1 MDKYEQLRNDFN
13 SLESLVAGFCG
24 SGNEFR
30 NFTQECAVR
39 IWSKNLSCAEE
50 YAKAFEIISGKYYSD
65 EQLETVISSF
75 RGNTKDP
82 KAPAFFAKMAGHDR
96 EIGEFITGFNS
107 LLVTLASINGD
118 FNLEEANEV
127 QRIMYVFYSQG
138 RSGGYSGILSP
149 VFGAI
154 DEMLD
159 FGSDLIT
166 PKRPSKPAAPGNT
179 DDSLDQKLDD
189 FQKELQ
195 NLTSVN
201 RPGNRPDPAQK
212 AGPDGPMQ
220 EKMAEAKEPEVPRSK
235 EELDKLMAEMNEL
248 VGMENI
254 KNDVRSLMN
263 FIKITKLRE
272 ERGLKNSKISYHLVF
287 TGNPGTGKTTIAR
300 LIASL
305 YYQIGVL
312 PKGQLV
318 EVDRGLL
325 VAGYVG
331 QTAIKTQKVIDEA
344 MGGVLFIDEA
354 YSLANNQDDGF
365 GQEAIETILKNME
378 DHRDE
383 LVVIVA
389 GYPELM
395 HKFID
400 SNPGLSS
407 RFNKYFEFK
416 DYTGMEM
423 LGIFKMFCK
432 KNGYTVDG
440 DTEEMLLDRFDK
452 MYENRDENFGNGR
465 TVRNIFEKAIGAQAD
480 RLAALEE
487 VSKATDD
494 QLSLITQEDLEIGFV
509 TVEGVNLPKET
520 EETAAEAAAPAAP
533 AADEGVAEVSFDEV
547 IGVDHPEDPHEGTDP
562 SQN

>member
-1 MDKYEQLRNDFN
+1 MN
-13 SLESLVAGFCG
+13 SS
-24 SGNEFR
+24 
-30 NFTQECAVR
+30 
-39 IWSKNLSCAEE
+39 
-50 YAKAFEIISGKYYSD
+50 
-65 EQLETVISSF
+65 
-75 RGNTKDP
+75 
-82 KAPAFFAKMAGHDR
+82 
-96 EIGEFITGFNS
+96 
-107 LLVTLASINGD
+107 GD

-212 AGPDGPMQ
+212 AGPDGQMQ

-494 QLSLITQEDLEIGFV
+494 QLSLITQEDLEIGFA
-509 TVEGVNLPKET
+509 TVEGVNLPKRNRR
-520 EETAAEAAAPAAP
+520 PN
-533 AADEGVAEVSFDEV
+533 S
-547 IGVDHPEDPHEGTDP
+547 
-562 SQN
+562 

>member
-1 MDKYEQLRNDFN
+1 MDKFEQLQNDYR
-13 SLESLVAGFCG
+13 SLEELAARYCAGG
-24 SGNEFR
+24 REDEFR
-30 NFTQECAVR
+30 RFTEECAVR

-50 YAKAFEIISGKYYSD
+50 YSRALEIITGKSYSAA
-65 EQLETVISSF
+65 QIETVIGSF
-75 RGNTKDP
+75 RGDVKGP
-82 KAPAFFAKMAGHDR
+82 AAPAFFMNMAGNDKD
-96 EIGEFITGFNS
+96 IGAFITGFNS
-107 LLVTLASINGD
+107 LLVSLASINGD
-118 FNLEEANEV
+118 FNLGEANEV

-138 RSGGYSGILSP
+138 KSGGYSGILSP

-159 FGSDLIT
+159 FGSDILK
-166 PKRPSKPAAPGNT
+166 PKRPRGTGDPSIPDASF
-179 DDSLDQKLDD
+179 DQSLSD
-189 FQKELQ
+189 FQKELE
-195 NLTSVN
+195 NLTNIS
-201 RPGNRPDPAQK
+201 RPGERPDPAPNGTPR
-212 AGPDGPMQ
+212 AGVDGQPQ
-220 EKMAEAKEPEVPRSK
+220 EKMAEAQEPQVPRSK
-235 EELDKLMAEMNEL
+235 EELDKLMEELNEL

-254 KNDVRSLMN
+254 KSDVRSLMN

-272 ERGLKNSKISYHLVF
+272 ERGMKNSKVSYHLVF

-331 QTAIKTQKVIDEA
+331 QTAIKTQKVLDEA

-354 YSLANNQDDGF
+354 YSLANNEQDGF
-365 GQEAIETILKNME
+365 GQEAIETILKAME

-440 DTEEMLLDRFDK
+440 PTEEMLLDRFDK

-480 RLAALEE
+480 RLAAMEE
-487 VSKATDD
+487 VSAATDD
-494 QLSLITQEDLEIGFV
+494 QLRLITAEDLEIGFAG
-509 TVEGVNLPKET
+509 TEGVNLGEAGT
-520 EETAAEAAAPAAP
+520 GDADVEDVNIETAI
-533 AADEGVAEVSFDEV
+533 DE
-547 IGVDHPEDPHEGTDP
+547 
-562 SQN
+562 

>member
-1 MDKYEQLRNDFN
+1 MDKYEQLREDFN
-13 SLESLVAGFCG
+13 SLDRLTAGFCSKG
-24 SGNEFR
+24 RENEFR
-30 NFTQECAVR
+30 NFAQECAVR
-39 IWSKNLSCAEE
+39 IWSKNLSCADE
-50 YAKAFEIISGKYYSD
+50 YAKAFEIISGKSYSD
-65 EQLETVISSF
+65 AQIETVISSF
-75 RGNTKDP
+75 RGNVKEP
-82 KAPAFFAKMAGHDR
+82 KAPAFFANMSGHDK

-107 LLVTLASINGD
+107 LLVSLASINGD

-138 RSGGYSGILSP
+138 KSGGYSGILSP

-159 FGSDLIT
+159 FGSDMIL
-166 PKRPSKPAAPGNT
+166 PKRPERPSAPKGE
-179 DDSLDQKLDD
+179 DDSLDQKLDE
-189 FQKELQ
+189 FQKELL
-195 NLTSVN
+195 NLTSVE
-201 RPGNRPDPAQK
+201 RPADKPGVPPT
-212 AGPDGPMQ
+212 
-220 EKMAEAKEPEVPRSK
+220 AEAYGDPGEKTAEVKQPEVPRSK
-235 EELDKLMAEMNEL
+235 EELDKLMEELNDL
-248 VGMENI
+248 VGLENI
-254 KNDVRSLMN
+254 KSDVRSLMN

-272 ERGLKNSKISYHLVF
+272 ERGMKNSKISYHLVF

-300 LIASL
+300 LIAAL

-312 PKGQLV
+312 PVGQLV
-318 EVDRGLL
+318 EVDRGML

-354 YSLANNQDDGF
+354 YSLANNEQDGF
-365 GQEAIETILKNME
+365 GQESIETILKNME

-389 GYPELM
+389 GYTELM

-423 LGIFKMFCK
+423 LGIFKTFCK
-432 KNGYTVDG
+432 KNGYTVEG
-440 DTEEMLLDRFDK
+440 PTEEMLLDRFDK

-480 RLAALEE
+480 RLAAMEE
-487 VSKATDD
+487 VSDD
-494 QLSLITQEDLEIGFV
+494 QLRIITVDDLEVGFAG
-509 TVEGVNLPKET
+509 VEEAK
-520 EETAAEAAAPAAP
+520 AAAS
-533 AADEGVAEVSFDEV
+533 ADAGDRE
-547 IGVDHPEDPHEGTDP
+547 
-562 SQN
+562 